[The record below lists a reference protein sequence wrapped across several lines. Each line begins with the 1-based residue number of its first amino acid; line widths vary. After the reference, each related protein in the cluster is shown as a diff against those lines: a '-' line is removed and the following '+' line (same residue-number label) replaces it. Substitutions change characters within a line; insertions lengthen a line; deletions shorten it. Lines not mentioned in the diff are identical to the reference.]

1 MESSLKYYKT
11 IPGLHLFHEGIRG
24 GSMRASVVRSISP
37 LLSAP
42 PEDERERER
51 ERKEGRKE
59 ERKERKKKKFKKL
72 LRGNPS

>member
-1 MESSLKYYKT
+1 ME
-11 IPGLHLFHEGIRG
+11 EACE
-24 GSMRASVVRSISP
+24 RAWYDLSP

-42 PEDERERER
+42 PEDEKERER